1 MNTPKSEILYISYD
15 GMTDPLGQ
23 SQVLPYLCGLADRGF
38 GITLISAEK
47 PYLFDKLQDV
57 IRNICSSKNID
68 WHPVNYHRSPPI
80 AGTLYDIHRIS
91 KIAKRLHKSKHFQL
105 VHCRS
110 YIPAIVGKLLKKEY
124 DIPFLFD
131 MRGFWADEKIDGKIW
146 DMRNPMFRMVFSFM
160 KKQEKYFF
168 SFADGIISL
177 TEKAIPEIMNIGG
190 GASIK
195 EKTTVIPCCVDTEHF
210 DRRSINENALDN
222 LAAQL
227 NIHRNNF
234 VLSYSGSIST
244 WYLPRQMLDFF
255 RVFCQKVPHAIF
267 LIITQEDPSPFI
279 KMAEETG
286 VDPTKLRFRSASRQ
300 EMPSLLSLSQLS
312 IFFIKPAFSKIAS
325 SPTKLGEI
333 LSMGIPVVCN
343 AGIGDTDQI
352 IERSGT
358 GLICKKMNT
367 DEYEEIIPEIMHLQR
382 TVSSDAIRME
392 AIHHFSLTKGVDTY
406 ERVYRKLIRS

>member
-47 PYLFDKLQDV
+47 SDLFDKLQDV
-57 IRNICSSKNID
+57 IQKICSSKNID
-68 WHPVNYHRSPPI
+68 WHPINYHRSPPI

-110 YIPAIVGKLLKKEY
+110 YIPAIVGKLLQKGYK
-124 DIPFLFD
+124 IPFLFD

-146 DMRNPMFRMVFSFM
+146 DIRNPFYRLAFSFM
-160 KKQEKYFF
+160 KKQEKSFF
-168 SFADGIISL
+168 SCADGIISL
-177 TEKAIPEIMNIGG
+177 TEKAIPVIINIGG
-190 GASIK
+190 SPFIN
-195 EKTTVIPCCVDTEHF
+195 EKITVIPCCVDTEHF
-210 DRRSINENALDN
+210 DRKALNEDSLDN
-222 LAAQL
+222 LAIQL
-227 NIHRNNF
+227 NIAKYNF
-234 VLSYSGSIST
+234 VLSYSGSLST
-244 WYLPRQMLDFF
+244 WYLPKQMLDFF
-255 RVFCQKVPHAIF
+255 RIFCQKVPDAIF

-286 VDPTKLRFRSASRQ
+286 VDTTKLRFRSASRK

-333 LSMGIPVVCN
+333 LSMGIPIVCN

-367 DEYEEIIPEIMHLQR
+367 DEYEAIIPQIMQLQN
-382 TVSSDAIRME
+382 TMSSDAIRTE
-392 AIHHFSLTKGVDTY
+392 AIHHFSLIKGVDTY
-406 ERVYRKLIRS
+406 EKVYRKLIRS